1 MNDPREP
8 DAEGGFATIEVVVAF
23 VVLALGLMVA
33 LEALALASRSVVA
46 ADRLRSERLDL
57 KRSALVRQAGTS
69 ELDSGFRP

>member
-57 KRSALVRQAGTS
+57 KRSALVRQAGPS
-69 ELDSGFRP
+69 EPDSGFRP

>member
-1 MNDPREP
+1 MNDSREP

>member
-1 MNDPREP
+1 MNAPREP